1 MPADHPRRKGGS
13 HDKVIRYTKRLNSD
27 YAEKGDVQGAR
38 RLVEEMLSEGVA
50 PSLVTAN
57 TLVKAYRAT
66 RYILVHL
73 VCARCAQSGGA
84 HRGTWWAATLAA
96 SPGDPSS
103 THT

>member
-1 MPADHPRRKGGS
+1 MCRRWGIG
-13 HDKVIRYTKRLNSD
+13 
-27 YAEKGDVQGAR
+27 
-38 RLVEEMLSEGVA
+38 SEGAAQHAVYCRGV
-50 PSLVTAN
+50 SV
-57 TLVKAYRAT
+57 RE
-66 RYILVHL
+66 L